1 MTGNETTGLR
11 RYAGVVANRQILAA
25 LIGALVARLA
35 QTMSPLLI
43 LLLANQRYGGFA
55 IAGAAA
61 ATYGLCA
68 SLSGPLIARLAER
81 YGNLVLLIAGILSST
96 GLLVIVLP
104 WQSWN
109 FWAGVV
115 LAGAAIPPLSATL
128 RATIATTIEDPQE
141 RIAAYGLDTVGT
153 EVLFVLGPALVG
165 LVVALSSPTAALA
178 GTALLPVAGATTLL
192 LQQRRVP
199 SPESSPDAPEQAAD
213 RRMLIRLSPWLGVA
227 AVQMAA
233 IGLVEVALIAVAVTF
248 SSSAASGAV
257 LATWAAGSVVG
268 GLWYGARSWRAPVRR
283 QVRLLLLGSAVG
295 FALLLAAR
303 SAPALYPLAF
313 LAGVFITPA
322 AAALLTDLSENLTGG
337 HRLTAFAWLASA
349 NGLAG
354 SLAYAAGGVLV
365 TGAGPWATI
374 AVAATLPALAALLFR
389 SRGTGPG
396 IPQWTPQSQGP
407 PPVDRAGQRHLEG
420 QLDSEKHGGAPTG
433 EGPDRQSGQSVLR

>member
-1 MTGNETTGLR
+1 MSGTETTGLR
-11 RYAGVVANRQILAA
+11 RYAAVVANRQILAA
-25 LIGALVARLA
+25 LIGALVARLT
-35 QTMSPLLI
+35 QTMAPLLI
-43 LLLANQRYGGFA
+43 LLLANQRHGGFA

-81 YGNLVLLIAGILSST
+81 YGNVVLLIAGILTSA
-96 GLLVIVLP
+96 GLFVIVLP

-128 RATIATTIEDPQE
+128 RATIAATIDDPRD
-141 RIAAYGLDTVGT
+141 RIAAYSLDTVGT

-192 LQQRRVP
+192 IQQRRVP
-199 SPESSPDAPEQAAD
+199 SPDAPAQAMD
-213 RRMLIRLSPWLGVA
+213 RRTLIRLAPWLGVA

-233 IGLVEVALIAVAVTF
+233 IGLVEVALIAVAVEF
-248 SSSAASGAV
+248 NSSAASGAV

-268 GLWYGARSWRAPVRR
+268 GLWYGSRSWRAPARR
-283 QVRLLLLGSAVG
+283 QVRLLLIGSAAG

-322 AAALLTDLSENLTGG
+322 AAALLADLSENLTDG

-349 NGLAG
+349 NGVAG

-365 TGAGPWATI
+365 TNTGPWATI

-389 SRGTGPG
+389 GRGQAQVAHSGLPM
-396 IPQWTPQSQGP
+396 
-407 PPVDRAGQRHLEG
+407 VKARASAR
-420 QLDSEKHGGAPTG
+420 
-433 EGPDRQSGQSVLR
+433 

>member
-104 WQSWN
+104 GQSWN

-192 LQQRRVP
+192 IQQRRVP
-199 SPESSPDAPEQAAD
+199 SQESSPDALDAPEQAAD
-213 RRMLIRLSPWLGVA
+213 RRMLIRLLPWLGVA
-227 AVQMAA
+227 TVQMAA
-233 IGLVEVALIAVAVTF
+233 IGLVEVALIAVAVRF
-248 SSSAASGAV
+248 SSSAASGVV

-268 GLWYGARSWRAPVRR
+268 GLWYGSRSWHASVRR

-389 SRGTGPG
+389 SRGTGPAV
-396 IPQWTPQSQGP
+396 PQRTSQSQRSMP
-407 PPVDRAGQRHLEG
+407 KHDQPHVSLEN
-420 QLDSEKHGGAPTG
+420 DHS
-433 EGPDRQSGQSVLR
+433 R

>member
-192 LQQRRVP
+192 IQQRRVP
-199 SPESSPDAPEQAAD
+199 SPESSPDAPEAAD
-213 RRMLIRLSPWLGVA
+213 RRMLIRLLPWLGVA
-227 AVQMAA
+227 TVQMAA
-233 IGLVEVALIAVAVTF
+233 IGLVEVALIAVAVEF

-268 GLWYGARSWRAPVRR
+268 GLWYGSRSWHAPVRR

-303 SAPALYPLAF
+303 SASALYPLAF

-374 AVAATLPALAALLFR
+374 AVAAALPALAALLFR
-389 SRGTGPG
+389 SRGAGPVV
-396 IPQWTPQSQGP
+396 PQRTSQSQRP
-407 PPVDRAGQRHLEG
+407 LTEHDQHHVSLEN
-420 QLDSEKHGGAPTG
+420 DHS
-433 EGPDRQSGQSVLR
+433 R